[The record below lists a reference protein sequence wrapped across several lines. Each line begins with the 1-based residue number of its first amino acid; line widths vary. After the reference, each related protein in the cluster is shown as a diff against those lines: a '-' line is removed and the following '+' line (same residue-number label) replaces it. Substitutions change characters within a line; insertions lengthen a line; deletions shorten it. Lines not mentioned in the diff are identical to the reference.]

1 MRAFFIAMINRKEV
15 PRMAEE
21 KSLEELNEDLQ
32 SAVSEHGEDSDEA
45 KSIQETIDE
54 LKEKGGK
61 FDYKYVKELREEA
74 KKYRTEKAGLKK
86 DFEKVQK
93 QLKEIED
100 AKLTDSEKD
109 KNKIT
114 DLEKK
119 LVDIQT
125 EYKEKEIENLI
136 VTVAA
141 SKNFADLEVV
151 KMLAQ
156 KELAS
161 EEDIGEKAVDK
172 VLDKI
177 AKEKQYLIKGEKS
190 ATAGSGNFE
199 KTGMEG
205 KKTPDEMM
213 GEFLHGEVREE

>member
-1 MRAFFIAMINRKEV
+1 
-15 PRMAEE
+15 MADE
-21 KSLEELNEDLQ
+21 KSLEELNKDLE

-54 LKEKGGK
+54 LKEKDGK
-61 FDYKYVKELREEA
+61 FDYSYVKELREEA

-86 DFEKVQK
+86 EYAKIQK
-93 QLKEIED
+93 QLKDIED

-109 KNKIT
+109 KKAIA

-119 LVDIQT
+119 LADIQT
-125 EYKEKEIENLI
+125 EYKDKEIENLI
-136 VTVAA
+136 VTTAA
-141 SKNFADLEVV
+141 GKNFADIEVV
-151 KMLAQ
+151 KLLAQ

-161 EEDIGEKAVDK
+161 EDDIDEKTVGK
-172 VLDKI
+172 ILDKI
-177 AKEKQYLIKGEKS
+177 AKDKPYLIKSDKS
-190 ATAGSGNFE
+190 ATASSGNFG

-213 GEFLHGEVREE
+213 GEFLHGEIREE